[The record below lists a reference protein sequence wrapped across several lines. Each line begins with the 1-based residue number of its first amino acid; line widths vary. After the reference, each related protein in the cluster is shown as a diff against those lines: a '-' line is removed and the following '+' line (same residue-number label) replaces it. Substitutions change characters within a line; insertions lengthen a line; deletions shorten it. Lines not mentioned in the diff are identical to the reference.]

1 MTLDLS
7 PREREQAL
15 VEAAGRATIYALLA
29 HGLATPTRERWEVVT
44 RSLIPA
50 ALTLEIPPPLD
61 RQLAD
66 IAAAAPRSHGGLRP
80 AHLALF
86 PPVAH
91 QDAPG
96 YETAYRGEDLFRQ
109 MDMLADVA
117 GFYRAHGFRVGS
129 EERERPDHIV
139 AELEF
144 CSVVARKELHAL
156 AELGPDEVE
165 ICRDTSRSFVAE
177 HLACWAP
184 AFGRRVAAVA
194 THPWYAAL
202 GSFLSG
208 WVEADAAALG
218 VVPAEIAEEPLPQEP
233 PDDGSCGPCPVG
245 L

>member
-29 HGLATPTRERWEVVT
+29 HGLATPTRERWEAVT
-44 RSLIPA
+44 RSLRPA
-50 ALTLEIPPPLD
+50 AQTLELPPPLD
-61 RQLAD
+61 RQLANL
-66 IAAAAPRSHGGLRP
+66 AGAAPRSHGDLRP
-80 AHLALF
+80 AHLNLF

-117 GFYRAHGFRVGS
+117 GFYRAHGFQVGS

-144 CSVVARKELHAL
+144 CSVAARKELHAL
-156 AELGPDEVE
+156 TELGAEAVEV
-165 ICRDTSRSFVAE
+165 CRDTSRSFVSE

-184 AFGRRVAAVA
+184 AFGRRAAAVA

-208 WVEADAAALG
+208 WVEADTEALG

>member
-7 PREREQAL
+7 PRERQQAL
-15 VEAAGRATIYALLA
+15 VDAAGRATVYALLA
-29 HGLATPTRERWEVVT
+29 HGMATPTADRWQVV
-44 RSLIPA
+44 RSSLLPA
-50 ALTLEIPPPLD
+50 TSSLELGSPLD
-61 RQLAD
+61 GRLQALVSSVPASVEHL
-66 IAAAAPRSHGGLRP
+66 RS

-109 MDMLADVA
+109 MDMLADIA
-117 GFYRAHGFRVGS
+117 GFYRAHGFRAGS
-129 EERERPDHIV
+129 AERERPDHIV
-139 AELEF
+139 VELEF
-144 CSVVARKELHAL
+144 CSVLARKQLHAL
-156 AELGPDEVE
+156 AELGAIEVE
-165 ICRDTSRSFVAE
+165 VCRDSTRSFVAE

-184 AFGRRVAAVA
+184 AFGRRAAVVAA
-194 THPWYAAL
+194 HPWYAAL
-202 GSFLSG
+202 GYFLAD

-218 VVPAEIAEEPLPQEP
+218 VSPVETAEEPLPQEP